1 MLKGTHPAGLEEAAQ
16 RWKEIDVRSFLSPVA
31 KATWSDDATGLPL
44 RRQTPDAS
52 PIELAGGI
60 PDPVRL
66 PVEDFRESLNRVL
79 ASNAEEAL
87 RYGGAVGFDGLLA
100 ALAER
105 QSRLE
110 GIQMEPDN
118 FIMTNGSGGAIDK
131 ILNAFLVPGDVVIT
145 EAPVWFGTL
154 RILRGHLADIIQ
166 VPEDADG
173 LRVDMTR
180 EAMERA
186 EAQGKR
192 VKMVFVNPDFHN
204 PSGTL
209 LSEQRKMDLIELC
222 AEHQV
227 LILEDAAYAE
237 IYFEG
242 QPPASLYAMAGGQGV
257 LKTGT
262 FSKIIATG
270 LRVGWVQA
278 SPEFIHVLTG
288 VSFEMGNSPLLHRA
302 IADLMERGK
311 LEPHVESMRQI
322 YAEKCATLSKS
333 LLEHC
338 APYVK
343 FTKPQGGYFL
353 WVECIGPT
361 DEEVTSAGAEEN
373 LLFAAGSRFFV
384 DGEKTDSR
392 HIRLAFT
399 TATLEELADVGP
411 RLKRAF
417 QRAIGER

>member
-1 MLKGTHPAGLEEAAQ
+1 MPEATDTAGLTEAAQ
-16 RWKEIDVRSFLSPVA
+16 RWQEIDIRSFLSPVA
-31 KATWSDDATGLPL
+31 KATWADDATGLPL
-44 RRQTPDAS
+44 RRQTPDDN

-60 PDPVRL
+60 PDPLRL

-79 ASNAEEAL
+79 SNNAEEAL

-110 GIQMEPDN
+110 GIKLEPNN
-118 FIMTNGSGGAIDK
+118 FIMSNGSGGAIDK
-131 ILNAFLVPGDVVIT
+131 ILNAFLEPGDVVIT

-154 RILRGHLADIIQ
+154 RTLRGHLADIVQ

-209 LSEQRKMDLIELC
+209 LSEQRKMDLIDLC
-222 AEHQV
+222 KEHQV

-242 QPPASLYAMAGGQGV
+242 QPPSLYAMAGGQGV
-257 LKTGT
+257 LKAGT

-278 SPEFIHVLTG
+278 SPDFIDVLTG

-311 LEPHVESMRQI
+311 LDPHIENMRQI
-322 YAEKCATLSKS
+322 YAEKCETLSQS

-338 APYVK
+338 APYAK
-343 FTKPQGGYFL
+343 LTKPKGGYFL
-353 WVECIGPT
+353 WVECIGPK

-384 DGEKTDSR
+384 DGEKADSR